1 MWFKTVSDSY
11 HLNPS
16 LCFVG
21 SCMYMCVNTIISSWH
36 DDEWYAV
43 CFAENIDNV
52 QVVTLPPMHQM
63 TFKPKYLPLSVPA
76 DLGSYKI
83 YVTRSEQKLR
93 ASFVTQIKYTSIQWT
108 DLSRIRL
115 HINAFDDW
123 LGTSKRTSV
132 FDSGVKAPTVVSF
145 LYLIAAVLF
154 LNISIR
160 WRGAHHR
167 TCEYVCALQPS
178 KGKATVE

>member
-83 YVTRSEQKLR
+83 YVTRSEQTLS
-93 ASFVTQIKYTSIQWT
+93 ASFAMQIRYTSIQWT
-108 DLSRIRL
+108 DLSRMFAHQCFWWLTGDFQAYECVWLWRQGPDRGIFFVL
-115 HINAFDDW
+115 DCCCIILEHINT
-123 LGTSKRTSV
+123 LKRGT
-132 FDSGVKAPTVVSF
+132 
-145 LYLIAAVLF
+145 Y
-154 LNISIR
+154 
-160 WRGAHHR
+160 
-167 TCEYVCALQPS
+167 EYVCAQPS